1 MKTQEYKDKT
11 CQFQWMCSGKRW
23 RGGFFLL
30 RKYSEIN
37 NIISI
42 ITKKCLRIDNKR
54 YKKTDYKINPEGEK
68 LRESWIKRLFPLLMI
83 NCFKWLNGYN
93 INTNARVQ

>member
-54 YKKTDYKINPEGEK
+54 YKKTDYKINPVVRNLGNH
-68 LRESWIKRLFPLLMI
+68 ESKDCFLFS
-83 NCFKWLNGYN
+83 WL
-93 INTNARVQ
+93 TVSSD